1 MVDIIRH
8 AAPASQGRHELMA
21 DAQRLLRAIV
31 VEARSKP
38 NHNPCVVG
46 EILGFLAHYLG
57 ATDDDYASIR
67 SRAKFY
73 DAACL
78 GCGALSPPG
87 RATIRSPITPSNP
100 GRN

>member
-1 MVDIIRH
+1 MVDIIRR
-8 AAPASQGRHELMA
+8 AAPAPQGRHELMA
-21 DAQRLLRAIV
+21 DAKRLLRAIV

-73 DAACL
+73 DDACL
-78 GCGALSPPG
+78 GCGGLSPPG
-87 RATIRSPITPSNP
+87 GATMASPMRPSNP